1 MLMRSLALLA
11 AGAAP
16 AIVANDNPWDY
27 TATFYGWFPGV
38 STSVETPLG
47 EVESEL
53 DFDAILETLDI
64 AFLGAF
70 EARKGRLSLVADLQY
85 FDIGVEAEP
94 HTETAFSAAEVDQQL
109 LLFSAYAGYA
119 VVDSAET
126 RFDVGGGL
134 RYVGSNIDTQL
145 EGQGSVPD
153 AEYSLDG
160 GWVDALL
167 AARFSH
173 QFNDRWYAT
182 AYTEVG
188 GFGIGDSSDI
198 TWQVFASG
206 GYRINAMW
214 SAVAGYRHLNIERV
228 FGNFD
233 VATEVS
239 GPSLGFQAAF

>member
-16 AIVANDNPWDY
+16 AVVAAESQWDY
-27 TATFYGWFPGV
+27 TATFYGWAPGI
-38 STSVETPLG
+38 STTVETPLG
-47 EVESEL
+47 EVESDL
-53 DFDAILETLDI
+53 DFEEVLETLDI

-70 EARKGRLSLVADLQY
+70 EARKGRLALVADLQY

-134 RYVGSNIDTQL
+134 RYVGSNIDTHL
-145 EGQGSVPD
+145 EGQGAVPD

-160 GWVDALL
+160 G
-167 AARFSH
+167 
-173 QFNDRWYAT
+173 
-182 AYTEVG
+182 
-188 GFGIGDSSDI
+188 
-198 TWQVFASG
+198 
-206 GYRINAMW
+206 
-214 SAVAGYRHLNIERV
+214 
-228 FGNFD
+228 
-233 VATEVS
+233 
-239 GPSLGFQAAF
+239 